1 MRRILALAIMTLV
14 APVVLA
20 DPCQLNFIS
29 HGTFRDA
36 GGCTLFED
44 DLGNL
49 YEVRQP
55 RGSFRDG
62 RTGTIYAQ
70 WETESVCSSHPALR
84 VCTWIADYQRRVN
97 GTLVFRQFIEC
108 PGYIIDTPNQDY
120 RIQNCQDFGTD
131 LCDPANLGRSVQADV
146 FVDTGVSICLGLAR
160 SDVLAFRFLP

>member
-1 MRRILALAIMTLV
+1 MRRFLV
-14 APVVLA
+14 IAFASLLVLPALA

-49 YEVRQP
+49 YEVLLP

-62 RTGTIYAQ
+62 RTGTIHAQ
-70 WETESVCSSHPALR
+70 WETDSACSTQPALR
-84 VCTWIADYQRRVN
+84 VCTFTADYQRRIN

-120 RIQNCQDFGTD
+120 RIQNCQDFGTA

-146 FVDTGVSICLGLAR
+146 AVETGVSICLGLAR
-160 SDVLAFRFLP
+160 SDVLEFRFLP